1 MTAQTIGTELSV
13 DDAIGL
19 FLDGL
24 VNRGMRETSAVTQG
38 YQLRRFFGSVLG
50 EPLHTLS
57 EDQTQRLNDELTEVR
72 SQKTGALLAS
82 ETVSLI
88 RKAARRFTRWCV
100 AQGRLSA
107 DPLAKEQKEELV
119 RLHDEVDQLRA
130 DLTAMRKERDQ
141 LQLQLRSAGECAMSE
156 TSTIQPAPTL
166 GTLVR
171 DLREAAGLTRQQLQ
185 DQTNV
190 AASIIRSFEMGRH
203 QPSAWMLRRL
213 MKSPAMVSLPEL
225 AEQAGLALDLGGSDT
240 PKDGGPHEPAV

>member
-1 MTAQTIGTELSV
+1 MKARTTGAELSV

-24 VNRGMRETSAVTQG
+24 VDRGMRETSAITQG
-38 YQLRRFFGSVLG
+38 YQLRRFLRPVLG
-50 EPLHTLS
+50 EPLHSLS
-57 EDQTQRLNDELTEVR
+57 EERMQRLGDELTAVR
-72 SQKTGALLAS
+72 SQKTGAPLAS

-88 RKAARRFTRWCV
+88 REAARRFTRWCV

-141 LQLQLRSAGECAMSE
+141 LQLQLRSAGGCAVSE
-156 TSTIQPAPTL
+156 TPTIQPAPTL

-171 DLREAAGLTRQQLQ
+171 ELREAAGLTRQQLQ
-185 DQTNV
+185 DQINV
-190 AASIIRSFEMGRH
+190 AASTIRSFEMGRRK
-203 QPSAWMLRRL
+203 PAAWMLRRL
-213 MKSPAMVSLPEL
+213 MKSPEMVNLPEL
-225 AEQAGLALDLGGSDT
+225 AGQAGLALDLEEGDT
-240 PKDGGPHEPAV
+240 PEDGGPA